1 MPRHRTV
8 ARERVHHPRRRGDR
22 RHPAVELCTD
32 DDRQHHLRSRR
43 PEGVE
48 EDLLDRECAGRTCPF
63 EVLDGER
70 DAECQDVA
78 KDSRDDDRHDDA
90 ARRPTRGAL
99 RLLAHVRRGVVARV
113 GVLRLQQAQ
122 RQHVEDQ
129 MTTTL
134 LKLIAL
140 VSMFIDHTGQFIPDT
155 PEYFRWIGRLA
166 IPIFIYCVVLG
177 YKHTSNRKKYML
189 RLYFSGVGM
198 AFINLGINI
207 AYSHTGVIIT
217 NNFFA
222 TLFVIVLVIYLLDKR
237 QVKLYVYFILWQL
250 ISTILCV
257 LFSEIIVIN
266 FKQTIYFME
275 QY

>member
-1 MPRHRTV
+1 
-8 ARERVHHPRRRGDR
+8 
-22 RHPAVELCTD
+22 
-32 DDRQHHLRSRR
+32 
-43 PEGVE
+43 
-48 EDLLDRECAGRTCPF
+48 
-63 EVLDGER
+63 
-70 DAECQDVA
+70 
-78 KDSRDDDRHDDA
+78 
-90 ARRPTRGAL
+90 
-99 RLLAHVRRGVVARV
+99 
-113 GVLRLQQAQ
+113 
-122 RQHVEDQ
+122 

-189 RLYFSGVGM
+189 RLYFSGVAM

-237 QVKLYVYFILWQL
+237 QVRLYVYFILWQL

-266 FKQTIYFME
+266 FQADHLFYGAILGNIFFVEGGMFFVLLGILLYLSRSKVGITIVYIIFHLIIFTAYAKWGVVKDGIINHLFPFSDYQWMMISALPLLLLYNGKKGTGLKYFF
-275 QY
+275 YFFYPIHIIILFLIGINLR